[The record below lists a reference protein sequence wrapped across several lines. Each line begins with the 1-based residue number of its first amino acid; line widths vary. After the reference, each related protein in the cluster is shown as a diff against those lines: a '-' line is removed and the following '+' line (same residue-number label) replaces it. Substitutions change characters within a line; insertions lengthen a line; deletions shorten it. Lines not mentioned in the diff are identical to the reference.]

1 MGIFLRQ
8 ANYVLITMAVLVISC
23 KKDQQPII
31 TPATQQSL
39 GVRKIDTVFQYTA
52 TNNGFYSSVI
62 QTQRDFYFSALDTIN
77 TPRLKVFRALN
88 SSGFLEIY
96 PYSPSTA
103 NLYYTRKQGKITYSE
118 FIVGYA
124 SVEIRVRIL
133 AKW

>member
-1 MGIFLRQ
+1 MENFLTKV
-8 ANYVLITMAVLVISC
+8 NYVLIITAVLVISC

-31 TPATQQSL
+31 TPTTQQSL

-52 TNNGFYSSVI
+52 TNNGSYSSVI

-88 SSGFLEIY
+88 SGGFLEIN
-96 PYSPSTA
+96 PYSPSTV
-103 NLYYTRKQGKITYSE
+103 NLYYIRNQGKITYSE
-118 FIVGYA
+118 FIVGYS
-124 SVEIRVRIL
+124 SVGIRVRIL